1 MLSFGQQYDNI
12 IVIDSISK
20 RFSACG
26 ARIGNV
32 ISKNQ
37 KLLQM
42 ILKMAQARL
51 SPPTFGQIGAQAVYQ
66 LPDQYYQTNIAEY
79 QKRRNVVLA
88 WLEKIPGVVCPEIN
102 GAFYAMA
109 RLPVDDSDR
118 FCEWMLKEFRHQ
130 NSTVMLAPG
139 SGFYVT
145 PGLGSNEVR
154 IAYVLNCDDL
164 TAAMECLEAGL
175 AVYPGRTGASK

>member
-1 MLSFGQQYDNI
+1 M
-12 IVIDSISK
+12 
-20 RFSACG
+20 
-26 ARIGNV
+26 

-37 KLLQM
+37 QLLQM

-51 SPPTFGQIGAQAVYQ
+51 SPPTFGQIGAEAVFR
-66 LPDQYYQTNIAEY
+66 LPEEYYQTNIAEY
-79 QKRRNVVLA
+79 LKRRDVVLA
-88 WLEKIPGVVCPEIN
+88 WLQKIPGVVCPEIN

-118 FCEWMLKEFRHQ
+118 FCEWILKEFRHH

-145 PGLGSNEVR
+145 PGLGSDEVR

-164 TAAMECLEAGL
+164 TTAMECLEAGL
-175 AVYPGRTGASK
+175 AAYPGRTGTAK